1 MYMEERQL
9 TAMADARSAGLHYIA
24 DTDPGITR
32 RRAGKGWSYRDPDGD
47 LIRDRP
53 TLERIRLIVIPP
65 AWRVVWISPDPRGH
79 IQATGRDERGRK
91 QYRYHAR
98 WSAARGETKYERT
111 VAFAESLPLLR
122 ARVAADLA
130 APGLSRDKVIAT
142 IVSLLEA
149 TLIRIGNQTYAKENK
164 SYGLTTLRDRHVEVK
179 GERVMFSFRGKSGVE
194 HEIELRDRRL
204 AKIVRRCQDLPGQTL
219 FQWVDDDG
227 VRHKIGSDEVNAY
240 LREASGA
247 DFTAKDV
254 RTWAGTVL
262 AAHELAHFEH
272 PWQSETEAKRNVV
285 AAIKAVSERLGNTQA
300 VCRKCYIHPSII
312 TSYEHGTVVEFPV
325 DVLEDSATGMK
336 QGELDPV
343 EAAVLAF
350 LKADNA
356 STVRAA

>member
-1 MYMEERQL
+1 MEDRQL
-9 TAMADARSAGLHYIA
+9 TAMADAEAAGLHYTI

-32 RRAGKGWSYRDPDGD
+32 KRAGKGWSYRDPDGD
-47 LIRDRP
+47 IVRDRK
-53 TLERIRLIVIPP
+53 TLDRIRSIVIPP
-65 AWRVVWISPDPRGH
+65 AWRDVWISPDPRGH
-79 IQATGRDERGRK
+79 LQATGRDDRGRK
-91 QYRYHAR
+91 QYRYHLK
-98 WSAARGETKYERT
+98 WSEARGETKYEHT
-111 VAFAESLPLLR
+111 IAFAESLPQLR
-122 ARVAADLA
+122 ARVAHDLA
-130 APGLSRDKVIAT
+130 TPGLSRDKVIAT

-179 GERVMFSFRGKSGVE
+179 GERVRFSFRGKSGVE

-240 LREASGA
+240 LREATGA

-262 AAHELAHFEH
+262 AAHELAHFDH
-272 PWQSETEAKRNVV
+272 PWTSETQAKRNVV

-312 TSYEHGTVVEFPV
+312 MSYESGTVVEFP
-325 DVLEDSATGMK
+325 DAILEEGTSGVATGD
-336 QGELDPV
+336 LTPI

-350 LKADNA
+350 LRADA
-356 STVRAA
+356 GAAIGTA

>member
-1 MYMEERQL
+1 MEDRQI
-9 TAMADARSAGLHYIA
+9 AAQADAKAAGLHYTT

-32 RRAGKGWSYRDPDGD
+32 KRAGKGWSYRDPDGD
-47 LIRDRP
+47 LVRDRA
-53 TLERIRLIVIPP
+53 TIDRIRSIVIPP
-65 AWRVVWISPDPRGH
+65 AWRDVWISPDPRGH
-79 IQATGRDERGRK
+79 LQATGRDDRGRK
-91 QYRYHAR
+91 QYRYHPK
-98 WSAARGETKYERT
+98 WSETRGETKYEHT
-111 VAFAESLPLLR
+111 IAFAEALPRLR
-122 ARVAADLA
+122 ARVAQDLA
-130 APGLSRDKVIAT
+130 TTGLSRDKVIAT

-164 SYGLTTLRDRHVEVK
+164 SYGLTTLRDRHVEVR
-179 GERVMFSFRGKSGVE
+179 GERVMFSFRGKSGIE

-204 AKIVRRCQDLPGQTL
+204 ARIVRRCQELPGQTL

-227 VRHKIGSDEVNAY
+227 VRHRIGSDEVNDY
-240 LREASGA
+240 LREATGA

-272 PWQSETEAKRNVV
+272 PWKSETEAKRNVV

-312 TSYEHGTVVEFPV
+312 TSYEHGTVVEFPEKI
-325 DVLEDSATGMK
+325 LEASTSGVATGD
-336 QGELDPV
+336 LNPV

-350 LKADNA
+350 LKADRQ
-356 STVRAA
+356 STITV

>member
-1 MYMEERQL
+1 MSMEERQI
-9 TAMADARSAGLHYIA
+9 TAMADARLAGLHYST

-32 RRAGKGWSYRDPDGD
+32 KRAGKGWSYRDPDGD
-47 LIRDRP
+47 LVRDKP

-65 AWRVVWISPDPRGH
+65 AWQHVWISPDPLGH
-79 IQATGRDERGRK
+79 IQATGRDEGGRK

-98 WSAARGETKYERT
+98 WSEARGETKYERT
-111 VAFAESLPLLR
+111 IAFAESLPLLR
-122 ARVAADLA
+122 ARVSQDLA

-194 HEIELRDRRL
+194 HEIELKDRRL

-219 FQWVDDDG
+219 FQWVDDHGD
-227 VRHKIGSDEVNAY
+227 RHRIGSDEVNAY
-240 LREASGA
+240 LREATAA

-312 TSYEHGTVVEFPV
+312 TSYEHGTVITFP
-325 DVLEDSATGMK
+325 DEILEETGT
-336 QGELDPV
+336 GLASGDLTPV

-350 LKADNA
+350 LKADH
-356 STVRAA
+356 AA